1 MITKKIKHKD
11 STGVVHEYDI
21 GADAKNISEDTTHRF
36 VSDEEKEEWSR
47 KMDPAGNASDSTVAF
62 KQAASRENISTGE
75 KMAGLFGKIAK
86 WFADLKNHAFSDL
99 IQNATTADTTR
110 AVSAA
115 VAKILQ
121 DQITAQNTKN
131 VPEYLESVGNVSPPA
146 VNNGY
151 SYATVPN
158 LRTYRRLSI
167 RAWVGDTSNYRIA
180 AYPPLE
186 KNREFIVS
194 AYASPNYN
202 GRIGVLI
209 DTDNNRIGVRAIA
222 LTGYAPS
229 QCGIGTFVAEK

>member
-121 DQITAQNTKN
+121 DQITAQNTNISRKVTVN
-131 VPEYLESVGNVSPPA
+131 TNLVISSDIACYKRGNIVYLCGNVNVKSAGQNQTIATLQDNIASGVSYFPMA
-146 VNNGY
+146 GY
-151 SYATVPN
+151 AGKCGEGQV
-158 LRTYRRLSI
+158 
-167 RAWVGDTSNYRIA
+167 
-180 AYPPLE
+180 E
-186 KNREFIVS
+186 KNSLKISVPAAGYYRFSCWYVS
-194 AYASPNYN
+194 
-202 GRIGVLI
+202 L
-209 DTDNNRIGVRAIA
+209 
-222 LTGYAPS
+222 
-229 QCGIGTFVAEK
+229 